1 VWFRANLAQ
10 RKEAVGAAKVIAW
23 LRHFR
28 REREDALGLVGKC
41 SDGGWA
47 LAMVAAVG
55 IVQTTKQ
62 KLQHMQP

>member
-1 VWFRANLAQ
+1 
-10 RKEAVGAAKVIAW
+10 VIAW